1 MKAKKQTKKPA
12 GVAAALA
19 LTPDGIRAALAAW
32 TDSQPVEL
40 PTPPPALAGA
50 VRSLLAA
57 ARLDPPGGTVR
68 DTLAGCFVRLLDEWE
83 RKAAAADWPE
93 YADALAADRVTASNA
108 AADLAA
114 RGENPAA
121 LLSHG
126 SPDEW
131 ARQALE
137 QVAFS
142 RAWRSYRLAQ
152 VARLS
157 REAIHRAVAALAD
170 LSPDAVREAAQRT
183 QARFALAGEEM
194 RDYRGTPLPPA
205 GADFDEAGETR
216 RLLLEEAVRRALD
229 ELDGAARE
237 CARNRSWP
245 AVLDADALAGGRAAD
260 VVQEEAVRDWWIG
273 LHGKI
278 PRGNTKR
285 LDAFRVWVDT
295 HFPVG
300 DANKV
305 RRGIPGENFA
315 RLCER
320 FRKTPPRPAK

>member
-1 MKAKKQTKKPA
+1 MKAKKQTKKPAGVA

-93 YADALAADRVTASNA
+93 YADALAADCVTASNA

-194 RDYRGTPLPPA
+194 RYYRGTPLPPA

-216 RLLLEEAVRRALD
+216 RLLL
-229 ELDGAARE
+229 
-237 CARNRSWP
+237 
-245 AVLDADALAGGRAAD
+245 
-260 VVQEEAVRDWWIG
+260 EEAVRDWWIG